1 MPLGRTGGKG
11 AYCALGTEPLGWAM
25 YVPGG
30 SAPLNAS
37 DAQAVGLLLKDQPS
51 NLLDT

>member
-11 AYCALGTEPLGWAM
+11 AYCALGTELLGWAM

-30 SAPLNAS
+30 CAPLNAS
-37 DAQAVGLLLKDQPS
+37 DAKEVGLLLKYQS
-51 NLLDT
+51 ANLLDT